1 MAACCAGGLH
11 LDTPWRIPDDPT
23 PRRQC
28 CDVSDIRRVQQQSE
42 FQSRMKRQEDR
53 AGNGP
58 MHWLSGGGVMGELI
72 RAQDW
77 TSRSLGDIQKWPLS
91 LRTALGICLAFP
103 APACI
108 AWGRDHAQLYNDAY
122 SQLAMIDHSTALGVD
137 FAHSWSQAWPAM
149 HGCFERAC
157 QGEAARLEQQLV
169 SFDRDE
175 GHEEV
180 KVTFSFAPICDESG
194 GTGGVMVT
202 LLEPSSAKL
211 REELARTQADL
222 VQYGNV
228 ISHDFRAPLRTL
240 EQIATMIVT
249 SHGEQLPAGAMSLLN
264 HVCSGAA
271 KLSQRAEIM
280 TRMDV
285 LAHHPLHRQH
295 VDVAALT
302 NKVIEEQ
309 RKAAADRQVEVVV
322 GELPA
327 AEADF
332 ELLRLV
338 LSNLLSNAFKFTRN
352 VEHARIEVSGRR
364 QGHHIV
370 YAIKDNGAGFDPR
383 YARRLFGFFQRMHA
397 ESEFEGLG
405 MGLALTKRLIERH
418 GGAIWLE
425 AEKDRGAEVRF
436 TLPA

>member
-1 MAACCAGGLH
+1 M
-11 LDTPWRIPDDPT
+11 
-23 PRRQC
+23 Q
-28 CDVSDIRRVQQQSE
+28 
-42 FQSRMKRQEDR
+42 
-53 AGNGP
+53 
-58 MHWLSGGGVMGELI
+58 WLSGGGVMGELI
-72 RAQDW
+72 RTRDW
-77 TSRSLGDIQKWPLS
+77 TGSSLGDIAKWPSS
-91 LRTALGICLAFP
+91 LRAALGICLAFP

-108 AWGRDHAQLYNDAY
+108 AWGKDRAQLYNDAY
-122 SQLAMIDHSTALGVD
+122 SQLAVIDHSAALGLD
-137 FAHSWSQAWPAM
+137 FEHSWSQAWPTM
-149 HGCFERAC
+149 HGCVERAGR
-157 QGEAARLEQQLV
+157 GEAARLEDQLV
-169 SFDRDE
+169 SFDREE
-175 GHEEV
+175 GREDA
-180 KVTFSFAPICDESG
+180 KVTFSFVPIHQEP
-194 GTGGVMVT
+194 GGVGGMMVT
-202 LLEPSSAKL
+202 LLEPSSARL

-249 SHGEQLPAGAMSLLN
+249 NHGEQMPAGAMSLLN
-264 HVCSGAA
+264 HVSTGAS

-285 LAHHPLHRQH
+285 LTRHPLHRQQ
-295 VDVAALT
+295 VDVAAIT
-302 NKVIEEQ
+302 NRIIDEQ
-309 RKAAADRQVEVVV
+309 RKLAGDRQVEVVV

-352 VEHARIEVSGRR
+352 VEHPRIEVSGRR

-370 YAIKDNGAGFDPR
+370 YTVKDNGAGFDPK
-383 YARRLFGFFQRMHA
+383 YARRLFGFFQRMHT

-405 MGLALTKRLIERH
+405 MGLALAKRLVERH
-418 GGAIWLE
+418 GGTIWLE
-425 AEKDRGAEVRF
+425 AEKDRGTEARF

>member
-1 MAACCAGGLH
+1 
-11 LDTPWRIPDDPT
+11 
-23 PRRQC
+23 
-28 CDVSDIRRVQQQSE
+28 
-42 FQSRMKRQEDR
+42 MKRQEDR

-72 RAQDW
+72 RAGDW
-77 TSRSLGDIQKWPLS
+77 TGSALGEIQKWPFS

-108 AWGRDHAQLYNDAY
+108 AWGRSHAQLYNDAY
-122 SQLAMIDHSTALGVD
+122 SQLAVIDHSTALGVD
-137 FAHSWSQAWPAM
+137 FAHSWSQAWSTM
-149 HGCFERAC
+149 NHCFERAGR
-157 QGEAARLEQQLV
+157 GEAARLEEQLV
-169 SFDRDE
+169 SFEREE
-175 GHEEV
+175 GREDAT
-180 KVTFSFAPICDESG
+180 VTFSFVPILDESG
-194 GTGGVMVT
+194 GTGGVMIT
-202 LLEPSSAKL
+202 LLEPSSTRL

-222 VQYGNV
+222 AQYGNV

-240 EQIATMIVT
+240 EQIATMVVT
-249 SHGEQLPAGAMSLLN
+249 NHGDELPAGAMSLLN
-264 HVCSGAA
+264 HVSSGAA
-271 KLSQRAEIM
+271 KLSQRAEVM

-285 LAHHPLHRQH
+285 LARHPLHRQQ

-302 NKVIEEQ
+302 KKVIEEQ
-309 RKAAADRQVEVVV
+309 RRVAGNRQIDVIV

-338 LSNLLSNAFKFTRN
+338 LSNLFSNAFKFTRN
-352 VEHARIEVSGRR
+352 VAHARIEVSGRR

-383 YARRLFGFFQRMHA
+383 YARRLFGFFQRMHTEA
-397 ESEFEGLG
+397 EFEGLG
-405 MGLALTKRLIERH
+405 MGLALARRLIERH
-418 GGAIWLE
+418 GGTMWLE

>member
-1 MAACCAGGLH
+1 
-11 LDTPWRIPDDPT
+11 
-23 PRRQC
+23 
-28 CDVSDIRRVQQQSE
+28 
-42 FQSRMKRQEDR
+42 MKRQEDR
-53 AGNGP
+53 AGSGP
-58 MHWLSGGGVMGELI
+58 MHWLSGGGVMGESI
-72 RAQDW
+72 GAKDW
-77 TSRSLGDIQKWPLS
+77 TDSALGEIQKWPMS

-108 AWGRDHAQLYNDAY
+108 AWGRDRAQIYNDAY
-122 SQLAMIDHSTALGVD
+122 SQLALIGHSTALGVD
-137 FAHSWSQAWPAM
+137 FAHSWSQAWSTM
-149 HGCFERAC
+149 HGCFERTDR
-157 QGEAARLEQQLV
+157 GEAARLEEQLV
-169 SFDRDE
+169 SFDRQE
-175 GHEEV
+175 GREDAT
-180 KVTFSFAPICDESG
+180 VTFSFAPIHDESG
-194 GTGGVMVT
+194 GVGGVMIT

-222 VQYGNV
+222 AQYGNV

-240 EQIATMIVT
+240 EQIATMVVT
-249 SHGEQLPAGAMSLLN
+249 NHGQELPPGAMSLLN
-264 HVCSGAA
+264 HVSSGAA
-271 KLSQRAEIM
+271 KLSQRAEVM

-285 LAHHPLHRQH
+285 LARHPMHRQH

-309 RKAAADRQVEVVV
+309 RRVAGDRQIDVVV

-338 LSNLLSNAFKFTRN
+338 LSSLLSNAFKFTRN
-352 VEHARIEVSGRR
+352 VEHARIEVSARR

-370 YAIKDNGAGFDPR
+370 YAIKDNGVGFDPR
-383 YARRLFGFFQRMHA
+383 YARRLFGFFQRMHTEA
-397 ESEFEGLG
+397 EFEGLG
-405 MGLALTKRLIERH
+405 MGLALARRLIERH
-418 GGAIWLE
+418 GGTMWLE

>member
-1 MAACCAGGLH
+1 
-11 LDTPWRIPDDPT
+11 
-23 PRRQC
+23 
-28 CDVSDIRRVQQQSE
+28 
-42 FQSRMKRQEDR
+42 MKRQEDR

-58 MHWLSGGGVMGELI
+58 MQWLAGSGVMGESI
-72 RAQDW
+72 RTKDW
-77 TSRSLGDIQKWPLS
+77 TGSSLGDIAKWPSS

-103 APACI
+103 VPACI
-108 AWGRDHAQLYNDAY
+108 AWGRDRAQLYNDPY
-122 SQLAMIDHSTALGVD
+122 SQLAAVHHSTALGVD
-137 FAHSWSQAWPAM
+137 FAHSWSSAWPTM
-149 HGCFERAC
+149 HGCLERAS
-157 QGEAARLEQQLV
+157 QGEAARLDEQPV
-169 SFDRDE
+169 SFDREE
-175 GHEEV
+175 GHEEA
-180 KVTFSFAPICDESG
+180 KVTFSFVPIHEESG
-194 GTGGVMVT
+194 GVGGVMIT
-202 LLEPSSAKL
+202 LLEPSSARL

-222 VQYGNV
+222 TQYGNV
-228 ISHDFRAPLRTL
+228 ISHDFRSPLRTL
-240 EQIATMIVT
+240 EQMVTMIVT
-249 SHGEQLPAGAMSLLN
+249 SHAEQVPAAAMSMLS
-264 HVCSGAA
+264 HVSSGAA

-285 LAHHPLHRQH
+285 LARHPLHRQH

-302 NKVIEEQ
+302 DKVIEEQ
-309 RKAAADRQVEVVV
+309 RRTAGDRQVDVVV

-370 YAIKDNGAGFDPR
+370 YAIKDNGAGFDPK

-397 ESEFEGLG
+397 ETEFEGLG
-405 MGLALTKRLIERH
+405 MGLAVAKRLIERH
-418 GGAIWLE
+418 GGTIWLE
-425 AEKDRGAEVRF
+425 AEKDRGAVVSF